1 MRFVYV
7 GNVLG
12 HRLANTYC
20 PACGAS
26 VIERWGLGVTSYRL
40 DAGRCP
46 RCSRQLPGMWAG

>member
-12 HRLANTYC
+12 HRPENTYC